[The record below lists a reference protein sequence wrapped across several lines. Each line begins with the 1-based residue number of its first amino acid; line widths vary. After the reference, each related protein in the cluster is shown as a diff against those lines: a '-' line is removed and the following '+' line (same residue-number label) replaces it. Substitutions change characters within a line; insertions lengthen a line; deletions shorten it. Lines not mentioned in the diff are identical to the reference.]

1 MFRLVVHVDVKKELQ
16 ALPPI
21 VQAKMIRQLDK
32 LRQNPTAL
40 REPDS
45 KPLGQGLF
53 EIRALGSVQG
63 RGIYVFQQGK
73 TLFLLRVFVKK
84 TQKTVI
90 GNSPGAEAIRGDA
103 QWSKKIIDWDTL
115 KTELLGQPEVQA
127 AFDAQE
133 RQQRLRTMLAQWREQ
148 AGLTRAQVAQ
158 RMGVSAPTV
167 SRMEA
172 NITRASLDTLTR
184 YALACGIK
192 HPASFTLLTRSVAIH
207 LPAQI
212 NDRSHGP

>member
-1 MFRLVVHVDVKKELQ
+1 M
-16 ALPPI
+16 
-21 VQAKMIRQLDK
+21 
-32 LRQNPTAL
+32 
-40 REPDS
+40 
-45 KPLGQGLF
+45 
-53 EIRALGSVQG
+53 
-63 RGIYVFQQGK
+63 
-73 TLFLLRVFVKK
+73 
-84 TQKTVI
+84 
-90 GNSPGAEAIRGDA
+90 
-103 QWSKKIIDWDTL
+103 SKKIIDWDTL

-192 HPASFTLLTRSVAIH
+192 HPQVLIY
-207 LPAQI
+207 
-212 NDRSHGP
+212 